1 MRHLHKDLSIITDYL
16 LVNKLATNGTAMKHI
31 ECTVLHV
38 ITFYGRGA
46 ETSVQI
52 INQGIWEKKVTLLRQ
67 IALQFKTLK
76 CRNAETIIANKA
88 KTGNCSVLLAVH

>member
-1 MRHLHKDLSIITDYL
+1 
-16 LVNKLATNGTAMKHI
+16 
-31 ECTVLHV
+31 
-38 ITFYGRGA
+38 
-46 ETSVQI
+46 
-52 INQGIWEKKVTLLRQ
+52 VTLLRQ

>member
-31 ECTVLHV
+31 ECTVLLV
-38 ITFYGRGA
+38 ITFYGGGA

-52 INQGIWEKKVTLLRQ
+52 INQGI
-67 IALQFKTLK
+67 
-76 CRNAETIIANKA
+76 
-88 KTGNCSVLLAVH
+88 